1 MASKLLAMLAGCFL
15 MVSPLLCGAATTLV
29 LYDNFKEAAIDPAR
43 WAGYEAY
50 DNEGLS
56 RESVREITAGSLQLA
71 DHAYGLITTDPDAA
85 CSSGQRQ
92 RMIDGSAVTAM
103 QGTIAMTRA
112 VVKNPASGPEVVVR
126 ARTGGYFFNVG
137 TPTPGDSTGD
147 VVAEI
152 GLVRTSTYTR
162 PNTVGIYGYVYQCLD
177 LGCGTLTDIGVTTA
191 LGLVQV
197 GQPVNV
203 SVQWDKTNHQFTFQY
218 TITKRNVQSQSIPYV
233 VSDTSPPAT
242 NNKRCSVNSVVP
254 PCAAAP
260 CTEADVEALFGPVY
274 VNQ

>member
-1 MASKLLAMLAGCFL
+1 MTSKLVAMLTGCFL
-15 MVSPLLCGAATTLV
+15 MVSPLLCGAGTTLV
-29 LYDNFKEAAIDPAR
+29 LYDNFREAAIDQAR
-43 WAGYEAY
+43 WTGYEAY

-56 RESVREITAGSLQLA
+56 RECVREIEGGSLRLT

-85 CSSGQRQ
+85 CSSGQRL
-92 RMIDGSAVTAM
+92 RMVDGSAVTAM
-103 QGTIAMTRA
+103 QGTITMTKA
-112 VVKNPASGPEVVVR
+112 VVKNPASGPEAVVG
-126 ARTGGYFFNVG
+126 ARIGGYFFNVG
-137 TPTPGDSTGD
+137 SPTPGDSTGD
-147 VVAEI
+147 IVAEV

-162 PNTVGIYGYVYQCLD
+162 PNTVGIFGYVYQCLD
-177 LGCGTLTDIGVTTA
+177 SGCGTLTDIGVTTA

-218 TITKRNVQSQSIPYV
+218 IIAKRNVQSQSIPYV
-233 VSDTSPPAT
+233 VSDSSPPAT
-242 NNKRCSVNSVVP
+242 NNKRLEVNTLVP

-260 CTEADVEALFGPVY
+260 CTEAAVEALFGPVY

>member
-1 MASKLLAMLAGCFL
+1 
-15 MVSPLLCGAATTLV
+15 MVSPLLCGAGTTLI

-43 WAGYEAY
+43 WAGYESY
-50 DNEGLS
+50 DNLGLS
-56 RESVREITAGSLQLA
+56 RECLREIEGGSLRMA
-71 DHAYGLITTDPDAA
+71 DHAYGLVTSDPNAV
-85 CSSGQRQ
+85 SGSGQRL
-92 RMIDGSAVTAM
+92 RMVDGSKVTAM
-103 QGTIAMTRA
+103 QGTITMTRA
-112 VVKNPASGPEVVVR
+112 VVKNPALGSEVVVD
-126 ARTGGYFFNVG
+126 ARIGGYFFNVG

-147 VVAEI
+147 VIAEV

-162 PNTVGIYGYVYQCLD
+162 PNTVGIYGYVFECLD
-177 LGCGTLTDIGVTTA
+177 AGCDTLTDIGVTTA

-218 TITKRNVQSQSIPYV
+218 IITKKNVQSQSIPYV

-242 NNKRCSVNSVVP
+242 NNKRLGANIAVP

-260 CTEADVEALFGPVY
+260 CTEAAVEALFGPVY